1 MLPPGATIGFASSWP
16 TAGPIDL
23 DSLAT
28 LFIGFSVFSAL
39 TLALTHLRGDQY
51 RDLPMARAA
60 GLVLLLALA
69 LLQGAHYAHLQF
81 DRAWTESA
89 WYRAT
94 LYIVA
99 PAFFV
104 FSRPILQPQVP
115 DLPGWKIGVQALPA
129 LLAWALPGSLAV
141 PVAFALG
148 AAYLAWL
155 ARQLYALRGGRADF
169 RLELLLLGVAFAVA
183 LGVAV
188 LGVQAQAVPHRLFL
202 SLYASAIGLAFV
214 LVQVTLGLRP
224 QLSDEVRETARASYA
239 HTTLAKV
246 DCADALA
253 RLEALMQSQRLYT
266 DPDLSLAGLASQL
279 GLGAHQLSELVN
291 SRLGKGFSRYLR
303 ECRVDAAKAM
313 LLAEPRASVLSV
325 GLSVGFTS
333 QSNFYEAFREIEGST
348 PGQYRKLHAAS
359 HMPPHEPPHQP
370 R

>member
-1 MLPPGATIGFASSWP
+1 MSLVAVVDGHAVASAGLY
-16 TAGPIDL
+16 AGPVHVRRRHVSVLGI
-23 DSLAT
+23 SVAAG
-28 LFIGFSVFSAL
+28 FQGHGIGHALMQAL
-39 TLALTHLRGDQY
+39 TDYADQWGQVLRIELTVFADNLRAIALYERFGFEREGLHRG
-51 RDLPMARAA
+51 
-60 GLVLLLALA
+60 
-69 LLQGAHYAHLQF
+69 
-81 DRAWTESA
+81 
-89 WYRAT
+89 
-94 LYIVA
+94 
-99 PAFFV
+99 
-104 FSRPILQPQVP
+104 
-115 DLPGWKIGVQALPA
+115 
-129 LLAWALPGSLAV
+129 
-141 PVAFALG
+141 
-148 AAYLAWL
+148 
-155 ARQLYALRGGRADF
+155 YALRGGRADF

-303 ECRVDAAKAM
+303 ECRVDAAKTM
-313 LLAEPRASVLSV
+313 LLAEPRAEAVASIRAPLMLHYA
-325 GLSVGFTS
+325 GLDQGI
-333 QSNFYEAFREIEGST
+333 NAGIAAYEAALKAAGKTYELHMYEGVN
-348 PGQYRKLHAAS
+348 HAFNNDTNAARYDKAAADLAWS
-359 HMPPHEPPHQP
+359 RTVAFLKRHLA
-370 R
+370 